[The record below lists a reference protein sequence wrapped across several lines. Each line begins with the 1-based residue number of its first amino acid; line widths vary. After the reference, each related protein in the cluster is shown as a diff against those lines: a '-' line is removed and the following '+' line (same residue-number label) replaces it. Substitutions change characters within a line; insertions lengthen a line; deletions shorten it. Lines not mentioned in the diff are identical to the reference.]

1 MDGTADKKYYLFF
14 NRVLNST
21 VIYADG
27 MQAQFVGGQYA
38 TDSEERAAEL
48 LSAIKSGNP
57 HLYIDPNKYEVT
69 AEQLDPMAEYK
80 QRVIAEYLAKQTA
93 QVADSTSAQSAL
105 KPAGSD
111 VLSAGAV
118 DSDSGSAAQQAASS
132 ASSASSGIKVT
143 MPNMASLISTSK

>member
-1 MDGTADKKYYLFF
+1 MDGTANKKYYLFF

-69 AEQLDPMAEYK
+69 AEHLDPMAEYK

-132 ASSASSGIKVT
+132 ASSGIKVT